1 MNIANPDRKADSEL
15 ELRLQ
20 AYMALYHIHPEI
32 KSPLVDEELVLD
44 LTAERLEN
52 FKRYLAAH
60 GSQFSSDDRYLG
72 YFSLPYVL
80 SVDTEKNEAIKTI
93 FEKQWIDNLE
103 ASLNQAVEEMCRL
116 SSPSLWTYRR
126 G

>member
-1 MNIANPDRKADSEL
+1 M
-15 ELRLQ
+15 
-20 AYMALYHIHPEI
+20 
-32 KSPLVDEELVLD
+32 